1 MGKPSPTYSKEQS
14 TPGLVIRKKEIMA
27 RSNRKRRE
35 AGMKFDGYISF
46 FGEGGGNCVLVL
58 HKKRKKDEKGEKKN
72 QVKVFKMGHL

>member
-1 MGKPSPTYSKEQS
+1 
-14 TPGLVIRKKEIMA
+14 
-27 RSNRKRRE
+27 
-35 AGMKFDGYISF
+35 MKFDGYISF